1 MNLRLL
7 VLFVLLV
14 SVVKAE
20 SIRYRV
26 YAIDPRGVHFT
37 EKIMPTFFDGK
48 QADVIGSRDLTISES
63 GKLAILLKKEL
74 SPSKDVPFC
83 GHSPG
88 YLIEIIKGENKGGM
102 VTLCGFCSTWA
113 GRSGLFV
120 LDGKESLNYLDALL
134 PLPEVFRSLKDGG
147 ELYRMDTKTPFYELQ
162 KK

>member
-1 MNLRLL
+1 MKLRIL
-7 VLFVLLV
+7 VLFILLV
-14 SVVKAE
+14 AAVKAE
-20 SIRYRV
+20 SIRYRI
-26 YAIDPRGVHFT
+26 YAIDPRGVRFT
-37 EKIMPTFFDGK
+37 EKFLPTFFDGK

-63 GKLAILLKKEL
+63 EKLAGLLKKEL
-74 SPSKDVPFC
+74 SQSKDVPFC

-88 YLIEIIKGENKGGM
+88 YLVEILKGENKGGM

-120 LDGKESLNYLDALL
+120 LDGKESLNYLDTLL

-147 ELYRMDTKTPFYELQ
+147 GLYKMDTKTPFYELE